1 MGWLNSRKPQGFH
14 HTYIYIDERN
24 EAVRRL
30 RQSRV
35 EAAADEAS
43 LTAAATDAEPSV
55 VTAAPS
61 GDAVASSVDASAPSA
76 ASAALLGDAVA
87 SSVDASAPSAASAA
101 PSGDDA
107 APKSA
112 SATPMPET
120 LPAGPLFVSA
130 LAERRRQSRDAAMR
144 LVGAIVVPLLMLFL
158 VLTIFIFL
166 L

>member
-43 LTAAATDAEPSV
+43 LTAA
-55 VTAAPS
+55 
-61 GDAVASSVDASAPSA
+61 GDGAASSADAAKPSADSAKPSA
-76 ASAALLGDAVA
+76 ASV
-87 SSVDASAPSAASAA
+87 
-101 PSGDDA
+101 
-107 APKSA
+107 
-112 SATPMPET
+112 TPTPET
-120 LPAGPLFVSA
+120 SPAGPLFVSA

>member
-14 HTYIYIDERN
+14 HVYIYIDERN

-43 LTAAATDAEPSV
+43 LTAAAADAEPSV

-61 GDAVASSVDASAPSA
+61 VDAS
-76 ASAALLGDAVA
+76 
-87 SSVDASAPSAASAA
+87 
-101 PSGDDA
+101 

-112 SATPMPET
+112 SATPAPET
-120 LPAGPLFVSA
+120 SPAGPLFVSA

>member
-43 LTAAATDAEPSV
+43 LTAARDGA
-55 VTAAPS
+55 
-61 GDAVASSVDASAPSA
+61 ASSADAAKPSADSAKPSA
-76 ASAALLGDAVA
+76 ASA
-87 SSVDASAPSAASAA
+87 
-101 PSGDDA
+101 
-107 APKSA
+107 
-112 SATPMPET
+112 TPAPET
-120 LPAGPLFVSA
+120 SPAGPLFVSA

>member
-43 LTAAATDAEPSV
+43 LTAA
-55 VTAAPS
+55 
-61 GDAVASSVDASAPSA
+61 GDGAASSADAAKPLADSAKSSA
-76 ASAALLGDAVA
+76 ASV
-87 SSVDASAPSAASAA
+87 
-101 PSGDDA
+101 
-107 APKSA
+107 
-112 SATPMPET
+112 TPAPET
-120 LPAGPLFVSA
+120 SPTGPLFVSA

>member
-43 LTAAATDAEPSV
+43 LTAA
-55 VTAAPS
+55 
-61 GDAVASSVDASAPSA
+61 GDGAASSADAAKPSADSAKPSA
-76 ASAALLGDAVA
+76 ASA
-87 SSVDASAPSAASAA
+87 
-101 PSGDDA
+101 
-107 APKSA
+107 
-112 SATPMPET
+112 TPAPET
-120 LPAGPLFVSA
+120 SPAGPLFVSA

-158 VLTIFIFL
+158 VLPIFICPL
-166 L
+166 

>member
-43 LTAAATDAEPSV
+43 LTAAGDGAVSSADA
-55 VTAAPS
+55 AK
-61 GDAVASSVDASAPSA
+61 PSA
-76 ASAALLGDAVA
+76 ASAK
-87 SSVDASAPSAASAA
+87 PSAASA
-101 PSGDDA
+101 
-107 APKSA
+107 
-112 SATPMPET
+112 TPAPET
-120 LPAGPLFVSA
+120 SPAGPLFVSA

>member
-43 LTAAATDAEPSV
+43 LAAAGDG
-55 VTAAPS
+55 AAPS
-61 GDAVASSVDASAPSA
+61 ADAAKPSADSAKLSA
-76 ASAALLGDAVA
+76 ASA
-87 SSVDASAPSAASAA
+87 
-101 PSGDDA
+101 
-107 APKSA
+107 
-112 SATPMPET
+112 TPAPET
-120 LPAGPLFVSA
+120 SPAGPLFVSA

>member
-43 LTAAATDAEPSV
+43 LTAAATDADPAV
-55 VTAAPS
+55 VTAEPS
-61 GDAVASSVDASAPSA
+61 GDDAAPSADASAPSA
-76 ASAALLGDAVA
+76 DN
-87 SSVDASAPSAASAA
+87 
-101 PSGDDA
+101 A

-112 SATPMPET
+112 SATPAPET
-120 LPAGPLFVSA
+120 SPAGPLFVSA

>member
-1 MGWLNSRKPQGFH
+1 MDWLNSRKPQGFH

-43 LTAAATDAEPSV
+43 LTAA
-55 VTAAPS
+55 
-61 GDAVASSVDASAPSA
+61 GDGAASSADAAKPSADSAKPSA
-76 ASAALLGDAVA
+76 ASA
-87 SSVDASAPSAASAA
+87 
-101 PSGDDA
+101 
-107 APKSA
+107 
-112 SATPMPET
+112 TPAPET
-120 LPAGPLFVSA
+120 SPAGPLFVSA

>member
-43 LTAAATDAEPSV
+43 LTAA
-55 VTAAPS
+55 
-61 GDAVASSVDASAPSA
+61 GDGAASSADAAKPSADSAKPSA
-76 ASAALLGDAVA
+76 ASV
-87 SSVDASAPSAASAA
+87 
-101 PSGDDA
+101 
-107 APKSA
+107 
-112 SATPMPET
+112 TPTLET
-120 LPAGPLFVSA
+120 SPAGPLFVSA

>member
-43 LTAAATDAEPSV
+43 LTAA
-55 VTAAPS
+55 
-61 GDAVASSVDASAPSA
+61 GDGAASSADADKPSADSAKPSA
-76 ASAALLGDAVA
+76 ASA
-87 SSVDASAPSAASAA
+87 
-101 PSGDDA
+101 
-107 APKSA
+107 
-112 SATPMPET
+112 TPAPET
-120 LPAGPLFVSA
+120 SPAGPLFVSA

>member
-43 LTAAATDAEPSV
+43 LTAAATAAEPSV
-55 VTAAPS
+55 VTA
-61 GDAVASSVDASAPSA
+61 V
-76 ASAALLGDAVA
+76 
-87 SSVDASAPSAASAA
+87 

-107 APKSA
+107 APSVDASAPKSA
-112 SATPMPET
+112 YATPAPET
-120 LPAGPLFVSA
+120 SPAGPLFVSA

>member
-43 LTAAATDAEPSV
+43 LTAAGDVAVSSADAAKPS
-55 VTAAPS
+55 A
-61 GDAVASSVDASAPSA
+61 DSAKPSA
-76 ASAALLGDAVA
+76 ASA
-87 SSVDASAPSAASAA
+87 
-101 PSGDDA
+101 
-107 APKSA
+107 
-112 SATPMPET
+112 TPAPET
-120 LPAGPLFVSA
+120 SPAGPLFVSA

>member
-43 LTAAATDAEPSV
+43 LAAA
-55 VTAAPS
+55 
-61 GDAVASSVDASAPSA
+61 GDGAASSVDAVAPSA
-76 ASAALLGDAVA
+76 DNV
-87 SSVDASAPSAASAA
+87 
-101 PSGDDA
+101 

-112 SATPMPET
+112 SATPEPET
-120 LPAGPLFVSA
+120 SPAGPLFVSA

>member
-43 LTAAATDAEPSV
+43 LAAA
-55 VTAAPS
+55 
-61 GDAVASSVDASAPSA
+61 GDGAASSADAAKPSA
-76 ASAALLGDAVA
+76 DSAM
-87 SSVDASAPSAASAA
+87 PSAASAA
-101 PSGDDA
+101 PA
-107 APKSA
+107 
-112 SATPMPET
+112 PET
-120 LPAGPLFVSA
+120 SPVGPLFVSA

>member
-55 VTAAPS
+55 VTA
-61 GDAVASSVDASAPSA
+61 V
-76 ASAALLGDAVA
+76 
-87 SSVDASAPSAASAA
+87 
-101 PSGDDA
+101 PSGDDLT
-107 APKSA
+107 PKSA
-112 SATPMPET
+112 SVTPAPET
-120 LPAGPLFVSA
+120 SPAGPLFVSA

>member
-43 LTAAATDAEPSV
+43 LTAA
-55 VTAAPS
+55 
-61 GDAVASSVDASAPSA
+61 GDGAASSADAAKPSADSAKPSA
-76 ASAALLGDAVA
+76 ASA
-87 SSVDASAPSAASAA
+87 
-101 PSGDDA
+101 
-107 APKSA
+107 
-112 SATPMPET
+112 TPAPET
-120 LPAGPLFVSA
+120 SPAGQLFVSA
-130 LAERRRQSRDAAMR
+130 LAERRRKSHDAAMR

>member
-61 GDAVASSVDASAPSA
+61 GDDTAPSVDSSATK
-76 ASAALLGDAVA
+76 
-87 SSVDASAPSAASAA
+87 SVSAA
-101 PSGDDA
+101 PSADNL

-112 SATPMPET
+112 SATPAPET
-120 LPAGPLFVSA
+120 SSAGPLFVSA

>member
-43 LTAAATDAEPSV
+43 LTAADTDAEPSV
-55 VTAAPS
+55 VTAVPS
-61 GDAVASSVDASAPSA
+61 GDDTAPSVDASAPKS
-76 ASAALLGDAVA
+76 
-87 SSVDASAPSAASAA
+87 ASAA
-101 PSGDDA
+101 PSADNL

-112 SATPMPET
+112 SATPAPET

>member
-35 EAAADEAS
+35 EAATDEAS
-43 LTAAATDAEPSV
+43 LAAA
-55 VTAAPS
+55 
-61 GDAVASSVDASAPSA
+61 GDGAASSADAAKPSA
-76 ASAALLGDAVA
+76 DSAK
-87 SSVDASAPSAASAA
+87 PSAASAA
-101 PSGDDA
+101 PA
-107 APKSA
+107 
-112 SATPMPET
+112 PET
-120 LPAGPLFVSA
+120 SPAGPLFVSA

>member
-43 LTAAATDAEPSV
+43 LTAV
-55 VTAAPS
+55 
-61 GDAVASSVDASAPSA
+61 GDGAASSADAAKPSA
-76 ASAALLGDAVA
+76 DSAK
-87 SSVDASAPSAASAA
+87 PSA
-101 PSGDDA
+101 D
-107 APKSA
+107 
-112 SATPMPET
+112 SATPAPET
-120 LPAGPLFVSA
+120 SPAGPLFVSA

-144 LVGAIVVPLLMLFL
+144 LVGAVVVPLLMLFL

>member
-61 GDAVASSVDASAPSA
+61 GDN
-76 ASAALLGDAVA
+76 L
-87 SSVDASAPSAASAA
+87 
-101 PSGDDA
+101 
-107 APKSA
+107 APKSD
-112 SATPMPET
+112 SVTPAPET
-120 LPAGPLFVSA
+120 SPAGPLFVSA

-144 LVGAIVVPLLMLFL
+144 LVGAIVVPLLMLFV

>member
-43 LTAAATDAEPSV
+43 LTTAATDAEPSA

-76 ASAALLGDAVA
+76 ASAKPSADSAT
-87 SSVDASAPSAASAA
+87 SAP
-101 PSGDDA
+101 
-107 APKSA
+107 
-112 SATPMPET
+112 ET
-120 LPAGPLFVSA
+120 SPVGPLFVSA

>member
-43 LTAAATDAEPSV
+43 LTAA
-55 VTAAPS
+55 
-61 GDAVASSVDASAPSA
+61 GDGAASSADASAPSA
-76 ASAALLGDAVA
+76 DNLAAKSASA
-87 SSVDASAPSAASAA
+87 APSAASA
-101 PSGDDA
+101 PSA
-107 APKSA
+107 
-112 SATPMPET
+112 PET
-120 LPAGPLFVSA
+120 SPAGPLFVSA

>member
-43 LTAAATDAEPSV
+43 LTAA
-55 VTAAPS
+55 
-61 GDAVASSVDASAPSA
+61 GDGAASSADAAKPSATSAKPSAPSA
-76 ASAALLGDAVA
+76 
-87 SSVDASAPSAASAA
+87 
-101 PSGDDA
+101 
-107 APKSA
+107 
-112 SATPMPET
+112 TPEPET
-120 LPAGPLFVSA
+120 SPAGPLFVSA

>member
-1 MGWLNSRKPQGFH
+1 MDWLNSRKPQGFH

-43 LTAAATDAEPSV
+43 LTAA
-55 VTAAPS
+55 
-61 GDAVASSVDASAPSA
+61 GDGAASSADAAKPSADSAKSSA
-76 ASAALLGDAVA
+76 ASA
-87 SSVDASAPSAASAA
+87 
-101 PSGDDA
+101 
-107 APKSA
+107 
-112 SATPMPET
+112 TPAPET
-120 LPAGPLFVSA
+120 SPAGPLFVSA

>member
-43 LTAAATDAEPSV
+43 LTAA
-55 VTAAPS
+55 
-61 GDAVASSVDASAPSA
+61 GDGAASSADAAKPSADSAKPSA
-76 ASAALLGDAVA
+76 ASATPA
-87 SSVDASAPSAASAA
+87 S
-101 PSGDDA
+101 
-107 APKSA
+107 
-112 SATPMPET
+112 ET
-120 LPAGPLFVSA
+120 SPAGPLFVSA

-144 LVGAIVVPLLMLFL
+144 LVGTIVVPLLMLFL

>member
-14 HTYIYIDERN
+14 HTYIYIDVRN

-43 LTAAATDAEPSV
+43 LTAA
-55 VTAAPS
+55 
-61 GDAVASSVDASAPSA
+61 GDGAASSADAAKPSA
-76 ASAALLGDAVA
+76 DSAK
-87 SSVDASAPSAASAA
+87 PSAASAA
-101 PSGDDA
+101 PA
-107 APKSA
+107 
-112 SATPMPET
+112 PET
-120 LPAGPLFVSA
+120 SPAGPLFVSA

>member
-43 LTAAATDAEPSV
+43 LTAA
-55 VTAAPS
+55 
-61 GDAVASSVDASAPSA
+61 GDGAASSADAAKPSADSAKPSA
-76 ASAALLGDAVA
+76 ASVTLA
-87 SSVDASAPSAASAA
+87 
-101 PSGDDA
+101 
-107 APKSA
+107 
-112 SATPMPET
+112 PET
-120 LPAGPLFVSA
+120 SPAGPLFVSA

>member
-43 LTAAATDAEPSV
+43 LTAA
-55 VTAAPS
+55 
-61 GDAVASSVDASAPSA
+61 GDGAASSADAAKPSADSAKPSA
-76 ASAALLGDAVA
+76 ASV
-87 SSVDASAPSAASAA
+87 
-101 PSGDDA
+101 
-107 APKSA
+107 
-112 SATPMPET
+112 TPTPET
-120 LPAGPLFVSA
+120 SPAGPLFVSA
-130 LAERRRQSRDAAMR
+130 LAERRRQSRDSAMR

>member
-43 LTAAATDAEPSV
+43 LTAA
-55 VTAAPS
+55 
-61 GDAVASSVDASAPSA
+61 GDGAASSADAAKPSADSAKPSA
-76 ASAALLGDAVA
+76 ASV
-87 SSVDASAPSAASAA
+87 
-101 PSGDDA
+101 
-107 APKSA
+107 
-112 SATPMPET
+112 TPAPET
-120 LPAGPLFVSA
+120 SPAGPLFVSA

-144 LVGAIVVPLLMLFL
+144 LVGAIVVPLFMLFL

>member
-14 HTYIYIDERN
+14 HVYIYIDERN

-43 LTAAATDAEPSV
+43 LTAA
-55 VTAAPS
+55 
-61 GDAVASSVDASAPSA
+61 GDGAASSADAAKPSADSAKPSA
-76 ASAALLGDAVA
+76 ASV
-87 SSVDASAPSAASAA
+87 
-101 PSGDDA
+101 
-107 APKSA
+107 
-112 SATPMPET
+112 TPAPET
-120 LPAGPLFVSA
+120 SPAGPLFVSA

-144 LVGAIVVPLLMLFL
+144 LVGVIVVPLLMLFL

>member
-43 LTAAATDAEPSV
+43 LTAA
-55 VTAAPS
+55 
-61 GDAVASSVDASAPSA
+61 GDGAASSADAAKPSA
-76 ASAALLGDAVA
+76 ASAK
-87 SSVDASAPSAASAA
+87 PSAASA
-101 PSGDDA
+101 
-107 APKSA
+107 
-112 SATPMPET
+112 TPAPET
-120 LPAGPLFVSA
+120 SPAGPLFVSA

-144 LVGAIVVPLLMLFL
+144 LVGAIVVPLIMLFL

>member
-43 LTAAATDAEPSV
+43 LTAA
-55 VTAAPS
+55 
-61 GDAVASSVDASAPSA
+61 GDGAASSADAAKPSA
-76 ASAALLGDAVA
+76 DNL
-87 SSVDASAPSAASAA
+87 
-101 PSGDDA
+101 

-112 SATPMPET
+112 SATPVPET
-120 LPAGPLFVSA
+120 SPAGPLFVSA

>member
-43 LTAAATDAEPSV
+43 LTAA
-55 VTAAPS
+55 
-61 GDAVASSVDASAPSA
+61 GDGAASSADAAKPSADSAKPSA
-76 ASAALLGDAVA
+76 ASA
-87 SSVDASAPSAASAA
+87 
-101 PSGDDA
+101 
-107 APKSA
+107 
-112 SATPMPET
+112 TPAPET
-120 LPAGPLFVSA
+120 SPAGPLFVSA

-144 LVGAIVVPLLMLFL
+144 LVGAIIVPLLMLFL

>member
-43 LTAAATDAEPSV
+43 LTAAATDAEPSA
-55 VTAAPS
+55 VTAEPSRDDAAPS
-61 GDAVASSVDASAPSA
+61 VDAFVPSA
-76 ASAALLGDAVA
+76 ASAT
-87 SSVDASAPSAASAA
+87 PSADNAA
-101 PSGDDA
+101 PR
-107 APKSA
+107 SA
-112 SATPMPET
+112 SATPEPET
-120 LPAGPLFVSA
+120 SPAGPLFVSA

>member
-43 LTAAATDAEPSV
+43 LTAA
-55 VTAAPS
+55 
-61 GDAVASSVDASAPSA
+61 GDGAASSADAAKPSA
-76 ASAALLGDAVA
+76 DSAK
-87 SSVDASAPSAASAA
+87 PSA
-101 PSGDDA
+101 D
-107 APKSA
+107 
-112 SATPMPET
+112 SATLAPET
-120 LPAGPLFVSA
+120 SPAGPLFVSA
-130 LAERRRQSRDAAMR
+130 LVERRRQSRDAAMR

-158 VLTIFIFL
+158 VLIIFIFL

>member
-55 VTAAPS
+55 VTA
-61 GDAVASSVDASAPSA
+61 V
-76 ASAALLGDAVA
+76 
-87 SSVDASAPSAASAA
+87 

-107 APKSA
+107 APSVDASAPKSA
-112 SATPMPET
+112 TATPAPET
-120 LPAGPLFVSA
+120 SPAGQLFVSA

>member
-1 MGWLNSRKPQGFH
+1 MGWLNSSKPQGFH

-43 LTAAATDAEPSV
+43 LTAA
-55 VTAAPS
+55 
-61 GDAVASSVDASAPSA
+61 GDGAASSADAAKPSADSAKPSA
-76 ASAALLGDAVA
+76 AT
-87 SSVDASAPSAASAA
+87 
-101 PSGDDA
+101 
-107 APKSA
+107 
-112 SATPMPET
+112 ATPAPET
-120 LPAGPLFVSA
+120 SPAGPLFVSA

>member
-35 EAAADEAS
+35 EAAVDEAS
-43 LTAAATDAEPSV
+43 LTAA
-55 VTAAPS
+55 
-61 GDAVASSVDASAPSA
+61 GDGAASSADATKPSA
-76 ASAALLGDAVA
+76 DSAK
-87 SSVDASAPSAASAA
+87 PSA
-101 PSGDDA
+101 D
-107 APKSA
+107 
-112 SATPMPET
+112 SATPAPET
-120 LPAGPLFVSA
+120 SPAGPLFVSA

-144 LVGAIVVPLLMLFL
+144 LVGAIVVPLLILFL